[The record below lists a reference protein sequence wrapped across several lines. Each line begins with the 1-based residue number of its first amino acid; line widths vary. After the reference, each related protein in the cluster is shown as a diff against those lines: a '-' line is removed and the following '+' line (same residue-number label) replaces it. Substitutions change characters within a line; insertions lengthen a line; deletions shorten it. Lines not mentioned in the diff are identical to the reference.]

1 MKPRS
6 LLALL
11 VGLLLAGP
19 VLAQSGDPEPPEF
32 AGMLQVH
39 NELRSRL
46 QLPPLRWSGLAAR
59 QAQAWADQLSR
70 ENCALRYNPNETRR
84 ELFGE
89 NLMRAHGAE
98 PYAGWKRAPAQ
109 VAQRWA
115 EEGAQYDHASHTC
128 RTQGGTQC
136 GQYLQMIWETT
147 EVMGCGRARCPASE
161 VWVCNYTPRGGQEGL
176 KPYGNPPPPPPQ
188 PEVTVGALECR
199 IQVGEG
205 ENLVR

>member
-1 MKPRS
+1 MKTS
-6 LLALL
+6 FLALL
-11 VGLLLAGP
+11 CGLLLLSG
-19 VLAQSGDPEPPEF
+19 VAQAQPGDAEPADF

-39 NELRSRL
+39 NDVRSRL
-46 QLPPLRWSGLAAR
+46 QLPPLRWSREAAR
-59 QAQAWADQLSR
+59 QAQGWADQLAR
-70 ENCALRYNPNETRR
+70 ENCALRYNPDERRR
-84 ELFGE
+84 ELYGE

-98 PYAGWKRAPAQ
+98 PYGGWKRTAAQ

-136 GQYLQMIWETT
+136 GQYLQMIWDAT
-147 EVMGCGRARCPASE
+147 EVVGCGRARCPASE

-176 KPYGNPPPPPPQ
+176 KPYGNPPPAPA

-199 IQVGEG
+199 VQVAEG
-205 ENLVR
+205 EDLVR